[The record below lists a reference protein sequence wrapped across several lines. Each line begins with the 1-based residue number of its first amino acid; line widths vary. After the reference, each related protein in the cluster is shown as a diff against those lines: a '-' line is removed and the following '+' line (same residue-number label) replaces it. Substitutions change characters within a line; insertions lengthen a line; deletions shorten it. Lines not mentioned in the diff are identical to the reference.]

1 MNTPTN
7 IPTHTPGTPG
17 FTIRHRKVILKQFTV
32 DCEIGIH
39 AFEQGKTQRVTID
52 IELELAPI
60 AGTGSDDIDHTV
72 DYDFLREDIFK
83 LVADT
88 KFNLQ
93 ERLCEE
99 IVAICLNKPG
109 VKAATVRSCK
119 PDVYPDCDG
128 ICYEISAIK

>member
-1 MNTPTN
+1 MNNPRTPSF
-7 IPTHTPGTPG
+7 IIH
-17 FTIRHRKVILKQFTV
+17 HRKIILKQFTV

-39 AFEQGKTQRVTID
+39 DFEKGKPQRITLD
-52 IELELAPI
+52 IELDLELASHD
-60 AGTGSDDIDHTV
+60 GRDDIGHTV
-72 DYDFLREDIFK
+72 DYDFLRDDITQ
-83 LVADT
+83 LVKGT

-99 IVAICLNKPG
+99 IITICLSKPG

-128 ICYEISAIK
+128 ICYEISAEK